1 MPVKVSCPSCN
12 NQGQLPDDT
21 PRDATLS
28 CRACGVRFPLMSTPA
43 LAPDSLWA
51 VSPPT
56 PPTATPQV
64 DSGLGVWVGD
74 DSTVAAPLTVPAAPA
89 APAVTAEN
97 AAAHLEWL
105 QAEVQR
111 FEAHVSRQLGVLQKF
126 REQVVAFENKARADA
141 VVREQAA
148 ARDRA
153 LLDARARDLDAREA
167 ELIARLNQQAEE
179 LGAELD
185 RQVAA
190 ERENLAKRAEALTR
204 AERSLERRLKEMEE
218 IEEDVRREVDHA
230 ERLTVTPGPRSA
242 ITPPPARVYQPVF
255 ACG

>member
-12 NQGQLPDDT
+12 NQGELPDDT
-21 PRDATLS
+21 PADATLS
-28 CRACGVRFPLMSTPA
+28 CRACGTRFPAMTAPTPA
-43 LAPDSLWA
+43 PAAPPA
-51 VSPPT
+51 VDP
-56 PPTATPQV
+56 
-64 DSGLGVWVGD
+64 GLGVWVGD
-74 DSTVAAPLTVPAAPA
+74 DSTVAAPLTVAAP
-89 APAVTAEN
+89 PVITAEN

-111 FEAHVSRQLGVLQKF
+111 FEAHVGRQLAVLQKF

-153 LLDARARDLDAREA
+153 ILDARARDLDAREA
-167 ELIARLNQQAEE
+167 EQMARLNQQAEE

-218 IEEDVRREVDHA
+218 IEEDVRREVEHA
-230 ERLTVTPGPRSA
+230 ERLTTTPAPRGDA
-242 ITPPPARVYQPVF
+242 TPPPRAYPPVF

>member
-12 NQGQLPDDT
+12 NQGELPDDT
-21 PRDATLS
+21 PPDATLS
-28 CRACGVRFPLMSTPA
+28 CRACGVRFPVTAVPA
-43 LAPDSLWA
+43 AAPGSVWGA
-51 VSPPT
+51 TPPT
-56 PPTATPQV
+56 PPTPPV
-64 DSGLGVWVGD
+64 DSGLGVWLGD
-74 DSTVAAPLTVPAAPA
+74 DSAVAAPLTVAATPAAPDITA
-89 APAVTAEN
+89 AN

-111 FEAHVSRQLGVLQKF
+111 FEAHVSRQLAVLQKF

-153 LLDARARDLDAREA
+153 ILDARARDLDAREA
-167 ELIARLNQQAEE
+167 ELMARLNHQAEE

-190 ERENLAKRAEALTR
+190 ERENLARRAEALTR

-230 ERLTVTPGPRSA
+230 ERLTVTPAPRSVTT
-242 ITPPPARVYQPVF
+242 TPPPTRVHQPVF

>member
-12 NQGQLPDDT
+12 NQGELPDGT
-21 PRDATLS
+21 PPDVTLT
-28 CRACGVRFPLMSTPA
+28 CRACGVRFP
-43 LAPDSLWA
+43 
-51 VSPPT
+51 
-56 PPTATPQV
+56 ATPFAPPPAPV
-64 DSGLGVWVGD
+64 APADAGGMAVWVGD
-74 DSTVAAPLTVPAAPA
+74 DTLGAVPLTPALAAPMTPAPA
-89 APAVTAEN
+89 ITAEN
-97 AAAHLEWL
+97 AAAHLAWL

-153 LLDARARDLDAREA
+153 ILDARARDLDAREA
-167 ELIARLNQQAEE
+167 ELMTRLNQQAEE

-185 RQVAA
+185 RQVSA
-190 ERENLAKRAEALTR
+190 ERDNLAHRAEALTR
-204 AERSLERRLKEMEE
+204 AERSLERRLKELDE

-230 ERLTVTPGPRSA
+230 ERLTVTPAPRGA
-242 ITPPPARVYQPVF
+242 ITPPPTRVHQPVF